1 MLDRKSLLAI
11 FFSIMVCTIEI
22 YEQQIDRE
30 MNMYL
35 TSSRHVFDSAKV
47 SDKIGYVVFSAGP
60 HDFHQ
65 STASRTGK
73 DK

>member
-11 FFSIMVCTIEI
+11 FFSIMVCAIEM

-30 MNMYL
+30 MKMYL
-35 TSSRHVFDSAKV
+35 TSSRYVLGSRV
-47 SDKIGYVVFSAGP
+47 SDKIGYDVFSAGP
-60 HDFHQ
+60 REFRP